1 MEASRMKIVY
11 VVLDR
16 YSRAAYSRIGV
27 AFVDS
32 DGSMRVKLEA
42 IPLSGEMHIV
52 DYIPKVDYIP
62 RLERAAEAPV
72 GPSAASTLEPG
83 SVGPSA

>member
-11 VVLDR
+11 VVLGR
-16 YSRAAYSRIGV
+16 YCRTAYGRIGV
-27 AFVDS
+27 AFVDP

-52 DYIPKVDYIP
+52 DYLPKQACDG
-62 RLERAAEAPV
+62 EAPI
-72 GPSAASTLEPG
+72 GPSAAHARE
-83 SVGPSA
+83 SVPIGPSA

>member
-52 DYIPKVDYIP
+52 DYIP

-72 GPSAASTLEPG
+72 GPSAASALEPG